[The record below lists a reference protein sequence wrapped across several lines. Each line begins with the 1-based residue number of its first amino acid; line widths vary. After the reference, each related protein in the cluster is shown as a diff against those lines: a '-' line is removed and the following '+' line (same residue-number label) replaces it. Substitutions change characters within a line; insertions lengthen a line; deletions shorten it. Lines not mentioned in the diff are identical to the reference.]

1 MEAERR
7 EPDTTAQDTTAQEAP
22 AGARAGVSAGA
33 SGRLPGAAA
42 VPMRDLLASC
52 AAADAV
58 STPPAPERRTA
69 PGERPDDE
77 GPRAEAA

>member
-7 EPDTTAQDTTAQEAP
+7 QPETTAQDAP
-22 AGARAGVSAGA
+22 AGA
-33 SGRLPGAAA
+33 SGHPPGAGA

-69 PGERPDDE
+69 AGERPDDE

>member
-1 MEAERR
+1 MEAEVR
-7 EPDTTAQDTTAQEAP
+7 EPGTTAQDAP
-22 AGARAGVSAGA
+22 AGVSGH
-33 SGRLPGAAA
+33 LPGAGA

-69 PGERPDDE
+69 PGDRPDDE

>member
-1 MEAERR
+1 MEAEER
-7 EPDTTAQDTTAQEAP
+7 ESGTTAEE
-22 AGARAGVSAGA
+22 ARAGAP
-33 SGRLPGAAA
+33 GRPPGAGA

-52 AAADAV
+52 AAADAI

-69 PGERPDDE
+69 LEGRPDDE